1 MDPTKRQG
9 SLDGSQPERAPAMSS
24 KFSGNDRVQ
33 MVRKNLGKF
42 HEDVVVSSGLARGE
56 TTLQF
61 LLVSPK
67 YAWYMDA
74 FGIFPCFFLWMKTL
88 VAHGLHQGR
97 MKGCV
102 VGYMVLMVSNKVT
115 GPLLFSDCEPA
126 FVPKFPNDKWTC
138 RKLTKTCANHQFGLG
153 WCKKPAN
160 PEDKHS

>member
-74 FGIFPCFFLWMKTL
+74 FGIFPCFFL
-88 VAHGLHQGR
+88 
-97 MKGCV
+97 
-102 VGYMVLMVSNKVT
+102 
-115 GPLLFSDCEPA
+115 
-126 FVPKFPNDKWTC
+126 
-138 RKLTKTCANHQFGLG
+138 
-153 WCKKPAN
+153 
-160 PEDKHS
+160 